1 MKTAISFFVFLL
13 LVFSIPIESQA
24 EEIYLMVT
32 PTQEKEKVSS
42 IEYIKKSLKNGGYIK
57 INADTCFNI
66 DANTMKEAITTDEG
80 GTYFTN
86 ISILNFIGR
95 NGWKLHTYTLNLYI
109 FSKSTGVF

>member
-1 MKTAISFFVFLL
+1 
-13 LVFSIPIESQA
+13 
-24 EEIYLMVT
+24 
-32 PTQEKEKVSS
+32 
-42 IEYIKKSLKNGGYIK
+42 
-57 INADTCFNI
+57 
-66 DANTMKEAITTDEG
+66 MKEAITTDED